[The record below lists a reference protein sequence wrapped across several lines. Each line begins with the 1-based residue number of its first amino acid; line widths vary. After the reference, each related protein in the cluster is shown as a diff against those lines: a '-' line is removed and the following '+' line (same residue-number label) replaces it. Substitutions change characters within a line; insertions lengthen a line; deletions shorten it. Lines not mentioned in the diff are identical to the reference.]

1 MALIHLNQAFSLFSQ
16 ACYIDK
22 TPMEKV
28 NSKFK
33 NRNSWKKPRWHW
45 ATEMGTKRCLPA
57 MCASRESSDWAGLY
71 VASESCDFWGGWKP
85 GWSWVEGRVGWQSTS
100 VLGSWPNLQDGFQQT
115 RRGSVYFLVMV
126 TLWKLRMF
134 FFAARWHTQFYD
146 DLKIHGFYTIKDVA
160 AWQIAHLEWALRHSG
175 WLKIHSY
182 LMCLPSRNPD
192 FLGWL
197 L

>member
-1 MALIHLNQAFSLFSQ
+1 MKETQVALSNGDGNQTVSPSNVRFARIVRLGR
-16 ACYIDK
+16 ALRGIRVMRLLRWLK
-22 TPMEKV
+22 TRV
-28 NSKFK
+28 
-33 NRNSWKKPRWHW
+33 
-45 ATEMGTKRCLPA
+45 
-57 MCASRESSDWAGLY
+57 
-71 VASESCDFWGGWKP
+71 VVGGF
-85 GWSWVEGRVGWQSTS
+85 GRVGWWETNRKG
-100 VLGSWPNLQDGFQQT
+100 GSRPRLIVDSDLIFRMGWKQT

-146 DLKIHGFYTIKDVA
+146 DLKIDGFYTIKDVA